1 MLHAGSKYEYFAVTI
16 KSSTTLKTTI
26 PHGPEPGSKKDLNK
40 EYRQKQKITEDF
52 WRRWTKEYLLQ
63 LRNYHEVK
71 RRQKK
76 RPYVRVGDIVLL
88 QEDNTPR
95 HMWRRARIEE
105 VREGR
110 DGKVRTV
117 ILRRPDGYKITR
129 PIQLVIPLEVD
140 QGGEDVED

>member
-1 MLHAGSKYEYFAVTI
+1 
-16 KSSTTLKTTI
+16 
-26 PHGPEPGSKKDLNK
+26 LNK

-129 PIQLVIPLEVD
+129 PIQVVIPQEVD
-140 QGGEDVED
+140 QGGEHMEY